1 MKKKKLLLALVAAL
15 AVSQGI
21 PVLAAPATNK
31 PTDDQHTT
39 IGIMEAEKD
48 ISQTSFEVPLYITTA
63 AVSNST
69 KLLCPTGYDIKNT
82 APDGKIGVV
91 SMTVQKVGD
100 WNTVE
105 TAPNPGSKQDVM
117 LTIGDFTLPSV
128 NQTTTQKTVVFSEKK
143 TTCAFYKN
151 NGLTAIPAGET
162 LAQAAG
168 GKGPT
173 EEGYKGLDIT
183 GTVSND
189 TRTNKKAAAQFR
201 ITYIVSAL
209 DDTGAAIGNTY
220 VGDDKAASG
229 MK

>member
-21 PVLAAPATNK
+21 PVLAAPANNT
-31 PTDDQHTT
+31 PTGDQHTT
-39 IGIMEAEKD
+39 IGILEAEKD

-63 AVSNST
+63 AISGQT

-82 APDGKIGVV
+82 SQDGSIGVV

-105 TAPNPGSKQDVM
+105 NTPTNEKEVK

-128 NQTTTQKTVVFSEKK
+128 NDAATPKTVVFSKK
-143 TTCAFYKN
+143 GTDCAFYKN
-151 NGLTAIPAGET
+151 NKLTAIPAGQT
-162 LAQAAG
+162 LAKAAG

-173 EEGYKGLDIT
+173 EEGYTGLGIT
-183 GTVSND
+183 GTVKNV
-189 TRTNKKAAAQFR
+189 TRNNKKAAAQFR

-209 DDTGAAIGNTY
+209 DNNGEVIGNTY

-229 MK
+229 MQ